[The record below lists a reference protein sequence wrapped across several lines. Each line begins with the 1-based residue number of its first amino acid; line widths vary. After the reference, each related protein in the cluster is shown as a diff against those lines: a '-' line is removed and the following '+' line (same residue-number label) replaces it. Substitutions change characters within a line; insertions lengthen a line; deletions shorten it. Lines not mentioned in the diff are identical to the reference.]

1 MAEGKGPAGEGP
13 ATKGVE
19 AQGPESGRTVTSK
32 VLAII
37 GAFEHAP
44 SSLSL
49 SYIAEVADLPLP
61 TAHRLVGELVQ
72 WGALEK
78 ESTGRYTIGM
88 RLWEVAQLA
97 GRQLRE
103 TARPFLQDLFSL
115 TQETAHLAVREG
127 SEVLYVDRVYS
138 SKRVPRASRVGGR
151 LPLHAT
157 AVGKVLLANEE
168 AWFQQTYLSQPM
180 TALTPRTQSN
190 PGRLRE
196 ELHQI
201 LKQGYATTHEEV
213 RPGSCSIAVP
223 VAMADD
229 RVIAAVGLVMLS
241 TQAREMTRFLPALR
255 GVSQRIAQAV
265 ALHPAALRLP
275 ATAAGG

>member
-1 MAEGKGPAGEGP
+1 MQQDPVADSVGKGPRGEV
-13 ATKGVE
+13 AHRCRGVLSKVVDN
-19 AQGPESGRTVTSK
+19 AGRTVTSK
-32 VLAII
+32 VMAIFA
-37 GAFEHAP
+37 AFEDAP
-44 SSLSL
+44 ASMSLSQ
-49 SYIAEVADLPLP
+49 IAEAAEIPLP

-127 SEVLYVDRVYS
+127 REALYVDRVYS

-157 AVGKVLLANEE
+157 AVGKVLMRDCASTVKKVR
-168 AWFQQTYLSQPM
+168 FF
-180 TALTPRTQSN
+180 AL
-190 PGRLRE
+190 E
-196 ELHQI
+196 
-201 LKQGYATTHEEV
+201 
-213 RPGSCSIAVP
+213 
-223 VAMADD
+223 
-229 RVIAAVGLVMLS
+229 
-241 TQAREMTRFLPALR
+241 
-255 GVSQRIAQAV
+255 
-265 ALHPAALRLP
+265 
-275 ATAAGG
+275 